1 MFPMGAFGQCL
12 LACSFTAIV
21 LTFVQFASALL
32 FKMVRRS
39 NSSTPEELSKVLKMY
54 MPNGIGDKYL
64 QANPEDVAIAYE
76 QIIVEMLMLSAR
88 PTQSWITSAVLKTYQ
103 TVGSSEAKSFGQQL
117 AQTCQYCFR
126 KKLQVTTGK
135 KVSGAMRRI
144 LSVISS
150 AKRPQSPGDMLRHNA
165 ALKRKATNE
174 NMGPSPLKRKGL
186 QRAGELYSNM
196 LTPKKAS
203 NSTAQLYASM
213 LGEGVSSPK
222 VSALGSDAIVLSS
235 DDDDQ
240 VPNASSSSKVA
251 PVPLPTT
258 TSTSD
263 KVAHWYDP
271 AHKALVRHGKSAGEL
286 EIAHMAPGAGGFCTA
301 TFGGGEPLATEIPNV
316 LLKQPEVPKKCAAKA
331 KQSLKR
337 PAAVKPAIPAEPEA
351 CPTPLEEQ
359 PASWSY
365 FILFSMFGVLSLP
378 CLGYSLGQTA
388 LDSENSMFICELFW
402 TPGSSTQVQQDV
414 LQEQWQMCYQESI
427 WPRDP
432 NVSIWWSHT

>member
-1 MFPMGAFGQCL
+1 MGAFGQCL
-12 LACSFTAIV
+12 LACSFTASF
-21 LTFVQFASALL
+21 LTFVQFVAALL

-39 NSSTPEELSKVLKMY
+39 NSSTPEELSKVLKTFL
-54 MPNGIGDKYL
+54 PNGLGDKYL

-165 ALKRKATNE
+165 ALKRKATSE
-174 NMGPSPLKRKGL
+174 TGEPSPLKRKPL
-186 QRAGELYSNM
+186 QRTGELNSNM

-203 NSTAQLYASM
+203 SNTAQPQASTV
-213 LGEGVSSPK
+213 GEGVSSPM
-222 VSALGSDAIVLSS
+222 VSASGSDAIVVSS

-240 VPNASSSSKVA
+240 VPLASSSSKVA

-258 TSTSD
+258 TSTSE

-286 EIAHMAPGAGGFCTA
+286 GIAHMAPGAGGFCRK
-301 TFGGGEPLATEIPNV
+301 N
-316 LLKQPEVPKKCAAKA
+316 Q
-331 KQSLKR
+331 
-337 PAAVKPAIPAEPEA
+337 
-351 CPTPLEEQ
+351 
-359 PASWSY
+359 
-365 FILFSMFGVLSLP
+365 
-378 CLGYSLGQTA
+378 
-388 LDSENSMFICELFW
+388 
-402 TPGSSTQVQQDV
+402 
-414 LQEQWQMCYQESI
+414 
-427 WPRDP
+427 
-432 NVSIWWSHT
+432 